1 MRDRPEDL
9 QAKAA
14 VLHEAL
20 PWIKH
25 FAGHTVVIKYGGA
38 AMAPPAAPPGDG
50 DRATERADR
59 ANERADGAD
68 RAGGGGADDAPG
80 PADLDSFVDDVVLL
94 RYVGVDVVVVHGG
107 GPEISRAMEQLG
119 RSPVFV
125 EGQRV
130 TDAETMDVVRM
141 VLVGRINKT
150 LVGRINRHGRLAV
163 GLSGEDGLLV
173 TARRRRDP
181 GGLDLGFV
189 GDVDEVDP
197 TALRALTGVGLI
209 PVIATVAA
217 GPDGLPYNVNA
228 DAVAGAVAASLD
240 AEKLVYLTDVEGL
253 YGDLSDPS
261 SLYSRATLD
270 DLEQLLADGR
280 LHSGMIPKLRGV
292 ATALRGGVR
301 SAHILDGRRRH
312 ALLLE
317 LFTDQGVGTM
327 IGPGRS
333 GAAGRTGTRT

>member
-1 MRDRPEDL
+1 VTFDPTANGQAERPEDL

-20 PWIKH
+20 PWIKR
-25 FAGHTVVIKYGGA
+25 FAGHTVVVKYGGA
-38 AMAPPAAPPGDG
+38 AMAPPAQTPG
-50 DRATERADR
+50 EH
-59 ANERADGAD
+59 
-68 RAGGGGADDAPG
+68 GGQLGPG
-80 PADLDSFVDDVVLL
+80 PADLDSFVDDVALL
-94 RYVGVDVVVVHGG
+94 RYVGVDLVVVHGG

-119 RSPVFV
+119 KEPVFV

-130 TDAETMDVVRM
+130 TDAETMDLVRM

-150 LVGRINRHGRLAV
+150 LVGRHNRHGRVAV
-163 GLSGEDGLLV
+163 GLSGEDGLLI
-173 TARRRRDP
+173 TARRRVDP
-181 GGLDLGFV
+181 GGLELGFV
-189 GDVDEVDP
+189 GDVEAVDP

-217 GPDGLPYNVNA
+217 GPGGQPFNVNA
-228 DAVAGAVAASLD
+228 DAAAGSVAASLD

-261 SLYSRATLD
+261 TLYSRMTLD
-270 DLEQLLADGR
+270 EVERLLDSGE

-292 ATALRGGVR
+292 ATALRAGVR

-317 LFTDQGVGTM
+317 LFTDRGVGTM
-327 IGPGRS
+327 ISAGGAGGVETTTVVARKDSGR
-333 GAAGRTGTRT
+333 

>member
-1 MRDRPEDL
+1 VSAVRERPEEL

-20 PWIKH
+20 PWIKR

-38 AMAPPAAPPGDG
+38 AMAPPASPPSGHEEET
-50 DRATERADR
+50 AL
-59 ANERADGAD
+59 GA
-68 RAGGGGADDAPG
+68 
-80 PADLDSFVDDVVLL
+80 ADLDSFVDDVALL
-94 RYVGVDVVVVHGG
+94 RYVGVDLVVVHGG

-119 RSPVFV
+119 RRPVFV
-125 EGQRV
+125 DGQRV
-130 TDAETMDVVRM
+130 TDAETMDLVRM

-150 LVGRINRHGRLAV
+150 LVGRLNRHGRMAV

-173 TARRRRDP
+173 TARPRRDP
-181 GGLDLGFV
+181 GGRDLGFV
-189 GDVDEVDP
+189 GDVDAVDP

-217 GPDGLPYNVNA
+217 GPDGQPYNVNA

-253 YGDLSDPS
+253 YRDLADPA
-261 SLYSRATLD
+261 SLYSRMTLA
-270 DLEQLLADGR
+270 EVEALLAGGG

-292 ATALRGGVR
+292 ATALRSGVR

-317 LFTDQGVGTM
+317 LFTDRGVGTM
-327 IGPGRS
+327 IGPAPEGPEDPQGGSPVHR
-333 GAAGRTGTRT
+333 AKPTKDLRTW

>member
-1 MRDRPEDL
+1 VIPDPTANGQAERPEDL

-20 PWIKH
+20 PWIKR
-25 FAGHTVVIKYGGA
+25 FAGHTVVVKYGGA
-38 AMAPPAAPPGDG
+38 AMAPPAQPPGEQSG
-50 DRATERADR
+50 QL
-59 ANERADGAD
+59 G
-68 RAGGGGADDAPG
+68 PG
-80 PADLDSFVDDVVLL
+80 PADLDSFVDDVALL
-94 RYVGVDVVVVHGG
+94 RYVGVDLVVVHGG

-119 RSPVFV
+119 KEPVFV
-125 EGQRV
+125 DGQRV
-130 TDAETMDVVRM
+130 TDAETMDLVRM

-150 LVGRINRHGRLAV
+150 LVGRLNRHGRMAV
-163 GLSGEDGLLV
+163 GLSGEDGLLI
-173 TARRRRDP
+173 TARPRVDP

-189 GDVDEVDP
+189 GDVEAVDP

-217 GPDGLPYNVNA
+217 GPGGEPFNVNA

-261 SLYSRATLD
+261 TLYSRMTL
-270 DLEQLLADGR
+270 EEVERLLDSGG

-292 ATALRGGVR
+292 ATALRAGVR
-301 SAHILDGRRRH
+301 SAHVLDGRNRH

-317 LFTDQGVGTM
+317 LFTDRGVGTM
-327 IGPGRS
+327 IRA
-333 GAAGRTGTRT
+333 GAGGVETTTVVARKDAGT

>member
-1 MRDRPEDL
+1 MSALRERPEEL

-20 PWIKH
+20 PWIKR

-38 AMAPPAAPPGDG
+38 AMAPPASPENGQGEAAAPV
-50 DRATERADR
+50 A
-59 ANERADGAD
+59 
-68 RAGGGGADDAPG
+68 
-80 PADLDSFVDDVVLL
+80 ADLDSFVDDVVLL
-94 RYVGVDVVVVHGG
+94 RYVGVDLVVVHGG

-119 RSPVFV
+119 KRPVFV

-130 TDAETMDVVRM
+130 TDADTMDLVRM

-150 LVGRINRHGRLAV
+150 LVGRLNRHGRMAV
-163 GLSGEDGLLV
+163 GLSGEDGLLI
-173 TARRRRDP
+173 TARPRRDP
-181 GGLDLGFV
+181 GGRDLGFV
-189 GDVDEVDP
+189 GDVEAVDP
-197 TALRALTGVGLI
+197 TALRALTRVGLI

-217 GPDGLPYNVNA
+217 GPGGQPYNVNA

-253 YGDLSDPS
+253 YRDLSDPG
-261 SLYSRATLD
+261 SLYSRMTLA
-270 DLEQLLADGR
+270 EVEGLLADGS

-292 ATALRGGVR
+292 ATALRSGVR

-317 LFTDQGVGTM
+317 LFTDRGVGTM
-327 IGPGRS
+327 ATATAESGGRS
-333 GAAGRTGTRT
+333 ESAAAEGGTYAPSSSPKEPTG